1 MKVLGLAGSPR
12 RGGNT
17 EQLLDQVLAGAES
30 QGAETEKVI
39 LCTLRYRGCQHCDGC
54 LRTGQCVVQDDMQK
68 LYPKLRE
75 MDALV
80 FATPVFFMGP
90 SSQAKAMID
99 RCQCLWVAKYVLKQH
114 VSATGAP
121 RRGVLIAAGGATLPH
136 LFRPTKRI
144 LQALFATLEV
154 EQEADLLYQDIDEK
168 GAIQKHP
175 TALQDAFQAGVR
187 LAR

>member
-12 RGGNT
+12 RDGNT

-30 QGAETEKVI
+30 RGAETEKVP
-39 LCTLRYRGCQHCDGC
+39 LCTLSYRGCQHCDGC
-54 LRTGQCVVQDDMQK
+54 LRTGRCVIQDDMQE

-99 RCQCLWVAKYVLKQH
+99 RCQCLWVAKYELKQ
-114 VSATGAP
+114 SINDTDAP
-121 RRGVLIAAGGATLPH
+121 RRGISISAGGTTLSD
-136 LFRPTKRI
+136 LFRPTQRI
-144 LQALFATLEV
+144 LRALFTTLEV
-154 EQEADLLYQDIDEK
+154 EPEGDLLYQDIDQK
-168 GAIQKHP
+168 GAIQKHL

-187 LAR
+187 LVR